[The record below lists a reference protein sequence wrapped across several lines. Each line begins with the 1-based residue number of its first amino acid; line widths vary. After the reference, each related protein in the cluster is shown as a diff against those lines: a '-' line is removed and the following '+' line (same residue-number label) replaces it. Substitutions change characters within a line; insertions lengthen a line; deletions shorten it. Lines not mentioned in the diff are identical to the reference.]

1 MEQLEG
7 YGSDLICFFFN
18 LLIETELVVF
28 RHKAI
33 QYWVPN
39 LPHNNMCI
47 GDKLVS
53 IVLIYPDVWG
63 WPPSFAGANALF
75 EWS

>member
-28 RHKAI
+28 RCKAI
-33 QYWVPN
+33 QYYQYWVPN
-39 LPHNNMCI
+39 LPHN
-47 GDKLVS
+47 KV
-53 IVLIYPDVWG
+53 YW
-63 WPPSFAGANALF
+63 
-75 EWS
+75 